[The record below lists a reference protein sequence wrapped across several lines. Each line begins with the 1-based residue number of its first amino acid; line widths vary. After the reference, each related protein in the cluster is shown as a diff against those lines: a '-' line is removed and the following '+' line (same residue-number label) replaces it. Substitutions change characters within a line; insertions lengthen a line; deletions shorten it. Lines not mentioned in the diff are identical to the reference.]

1 MIGQQNG
8 NVCVETYPHIPSHR
22 WWLCSPGHTCTGMFQ
37 LGSGRTHAPR
47 IRSHWHTH
55 WYLWERRRNRSG
67 ERDDITNIWIWNM
80 VSSMVTVFIIVWR
93 INLIQLFKGIKQQ
106 FGENNAMRYI
116 PRSFSQCVCVCLS
129 VCVTDAY
136 LGKERRM
143 AFLWLS
149 ICEVKA
155 SNLTH
160 QSNTAAMTS
169 KPLCPAL
176 SLDPTSVSNMPN
188 IPT

>member
-136 LGKERRM
+136 LGKERRT
-143 AFLWLS
+143 AVLWLS
-149 ICEVKA
+149 ICAVKA
-155 SNLTH
+155 SNPNTSIKHSCHDDQSLTARPQPGSH
-160 QSNTAAMTS
+160 ICGITNYHG
-169 KPLCPAL
+169 
-176 SLDPTSVSNMPN
+176 
-188 IPT
+188 